1 MEKLYFGGHEY
12 NMATKTIRIARQI
25 EKTEKSETVTDAYK
39 GEYETLKLAL
49 GADVLQDILGTSNFE
64 DVDLNTMVKLYNAMI
79 DGYDAEILEMQR
91 ERELQVLNSP
101 AIKAINSVAKDIQAI
116 SNLEAKRKMLSK

>member
-1 MEKLYFGGHEY
+1 MEKLYFNGHEY

-116 SNLEAKRKMLSK
+116 STLEAKRKLMSK